1 MERSAAAC
9 GGHGVLSERGRMRE
23 PGDSSTNHFSG
34 LFSSVSYLSMSKVK
48 WIITFLQ
55 QRGNSELICLA
66 EETKTRGEERAWK
79 RGRRAAAGQKRLMEE
94 FSDAI

>member
-48 WIITFLQ
+48 WIITFPQ
-55 QRGNSELICLA
+55 QNFKGTIQVRIQSLFA
-66 EETKTRGEERAWK
+66 
-79 RGRRAAAGQKRLMEE
+79 
-94 FSDAI
+94 